1 MTEAFLPM
9 NDLSLSLD
17 THDTS
22 TLSNIDPLTP
32 TLKQHSSISTSST
45 STRTLAN
52 STYNTPYTLDPLKQ
66 QHNNNISYNSPSMKT
81 NNRLVSEFND
91 TLSTIAVENCFDSSI
106 DISPSPSPS
115 FASPLLMQLQ
125 NDQPFS
131 SHTQR
136 QKQQQQQQQQSTS
149 ALNSPSFNPTD
160 LDTPC
165 LQLNLN
171 DLTGGAGS
179 RLSSSSSTSSHK
191 ESFPRIKQVK
201 EMLNTED
208 IYLKS
213 LSALK
218 TTYIDNIMHY
228 ETTPLFI
235 KEFDNCVQLLIQEH
249 GQLRDRMRT
258 VYRKLIDNYN
268 CVSSVPSSPTI
279 AVGSGSDADSSPSL
293 SNFHLQPNVNEE
305 KYLLEFIEILR
316 NAINVNVYCRYCSL
330 FQKITAF
337 TEGKDVE
344 RFKRESIRIE
354 GEFVV
359 TDMTGGLIN
368 GVPVNPL
375 DPRID
380 SRFISLIQMPTTRP
394 ARYALMLG
402 SLRDKYSEGLS
413 ASYFERAGKIFCEIT
428 DNVSRIDNF
437 MKLTELNCG
446 KNQLFKK
453 MSKNWFNKNE
463 RDVFPY
469 PVFVENLD
477 DLVMAG
483 AFQLCWKENET
494 FRTEHLSC
502 FLFNTHLI
510 FGKLNK
516 NSVLEI
522 KFIIPIKAI
531 VNDSE
536 FQVVP
541 TPPVDSG
548 FLYTKFPFKLNIQF
562 EDDFKL
568 YEVLCVFASAF
579 EMELWKNKIMTKL
592 NKLHLKPFTT
602 PFAYTKE
609 KNNKIN
615 SDSISPTDKNA
626 AFEYTCYTPAMLNF
640 YKMHRELRRPSIEQQ
655 HQARPPFPHRRNNTY
670 PICKEPDE
678 QASQVIIV
686 LVKHFICKANA
697 DAQQRMASSRD
708 IPDSKLKRSAS
719 STSYSSLSLK
729 NKSQQFDIEVKHSDR
744 AYYQKQMAEL
754 WSTELPK
761 VEESLTLARSFS
773 DIKLFSSF
781 HSSSF
786 SSSVS
791 SSSLSTSNTITNT
804 TYTTPSTSCNSI
816 SSSATS
822 SSRSYSY
829 GTPSMLQTA
838 SLPPTIQLTTATPT
852 STINPNSFSNTQTTP
867 QQQRLQS
874 VTGSLHHTLGAS
886 NLISP
891 PSLTSNAGS
900 KSAGSSPVPR
910 TVTKFDSL
918 VEAAGGVD
926 VITETEDEGNSWSP
940 LAPPP
945 FGGSHQSKK
954 SSRPSSRH
962 ASFSLHRSKTNTRS
976 SPNLQMNA
984 NGNGGDVESLVSHGS
999 TSSAASTVS
1008 TLKKKF
1014 SLRKLCKNFSTSSLI
1029 H

>member
-9 NDLSLSLD
+9 NDLGLSLD
-17 THDTS
+17 THDTT
-22 TLSNIDPLTP
+22 TLSNVDPLTP

-66 QHNNNISYNSPSMKT
+66 QHNNNYSSPSMKT
-81 NNRLVSEFND
+81 NNRLASEFND

-106 DISPSPSPS
+106 DISPSPSSS

-125 NDQPFS
+125 QDQPFTP
-131 SHTQR
+131 HI
-136 QKQQQQQQQQSTS
+136 QQQQKQQSTS

-160 LDTPC
+160 LDSPC

-179 RLSSSSSTSSHK
+179 RLSSSSSSSSHK

-235 KEFDNCVQLLIQEH
+235 KEFDNCVQMLIQEH

-268 CVSSVPSSPTI
+268 SVSSVPSSPTI
-279 AVGSGSDADSSPSL
+279 AAGSDSDSPSL
-293 SNFHLQPNVNEE
+293 SNFHFQPNVNEE

-330 FQKITAF
+330 FQKVTAF

-413 ASYFERAGKIFCEIT
+413 AAYFERAGKIFSEIT

-437 MKLTELNCG
+437 MKLTELNSS

-463 RDVFPY
+463 KDVFPY

-494 FRTEHLSC
+494 FRSEHLSC

-516 NSVLEI
+516 NSVLDI

-592 NKLHLKPFTT
+592 NKLHLKPYTT

-640 YKMHRELRRPSIEQQ
+640 YKMYRELRRPSIEQQ
-655 HQARPPFPHRRNNTY
+655 QSQQPVRPPFPHRRNNTY
-670 PICKEPDE
+670 PICKEPEE
-678 QASQVIIV
+678 QASQVTIV

-708 IPDSKLKRSAS
+708 MPESRLKRSAS
-719 STSYSSLSLK
+719 STSYSSLSSK
-729 NKSQQFDIEVKHSDR
+729 NKSQQFEVEVKHSDR
-744 AYYQKQMAEL
+744 AYYQKQMADL

-786 SSSVS
+786 SSSIS
-791 SSSLSTSNTITNT
+791 SSSISTSNTTTNT
-804 TYTTPSTSCNSI
+804 AFTTPSTSSNSI
-816 SSSATS
+816 SSSAA

-829 GTPSMLQTA
+829 GTPSLLQTA
-838 SLPPTIQLTTATPT
+838 SLPPTIQLTTVSPT
-852 STINPNSFSNTQTTP
+852 STSFGATQTTS

-874 VTGSLHHTLGAS
+874 ATGSLRHTLGSS

-891 PSLTSNAGS
+891 PSLTSNGGS
-900 KSAGSSPVPR
+900 KSAGASPVPR
-910 TVTKFDSL
+910 TVARFDSL

-926 VITETEDEGNSWSP
+926 VIAESEGEGNSWSP

-945 FGGSHQSKK
+945 FGGSHQSNRSRAGSK
-954 SSRPSSRH
+954 SGSRSGSRH

-976 SPNLQMNA
+976 SPNLQMNMT
-984 NGNGGDVESLVSHGS
+984 GNGGDVESLMSHGS